1 MEKQQKKRKDKIM
14 YQIIEEKRKQRINEL
29 NANNF
34 HPNNIFPTMGHLY
47 AQGADDMDEI
57 WRKAVT
63 EYLKEIGKEP
73 KEFGKI
79 LLKVTKRK
87 D

>member
-1 MEKQQKKRKDKIM
+1 M
-14 YQIIEEKRKQRINEL
+14 YQIIEEKRKQRLNEL

-34 HPNNIFPTMGHLY
+34 HPNNIIATMGHLY

-57 WRKAVT
+57 WRNAIM

-73 KEFGKI
+73 KEFTKI
-79 LLKVTKRK
+79 LTKVTKRK

>member
-1 MEKQQKKRKDKIM
+1 M

-34 HPNNIFPTMGHLY
+34 HLSNIFATMGHLY
-47 AQGADDMDEI
+47 AQGADDMDKI
-57 WRKAVT
+57 WRNAIT

-73 KEFGKI
+73 KEFMKI
-79 LLKVTKRK
+79 LWKVTKAK
-87 D
+87 Q